1 MSHGMPL
8 QYHTWR
14 ELFQPQLKRNHD
26 HSLVSKAEIKRR
38 VALALRV
45 SPMQAQRPEA
55 RWGFRTHAWLAG
67 FPALAPPGSMC
78 NGQSTEA
85 LTSAQACT
93 LDWGC
98 QHPRSNGREPIENL
112 GLQRDIATAL
122 ALVEGQAAELTEL
135 QAGRQACMLQAAY
148 QNAEGSLIQAIDR
161 SNQDLQHTM
170 HCLDTIPQKDGWLS
184 TFNPAYLGTRLLAD
198 GRAAFVRHVD
208 RAAATVPFS
217 ESLSYLSR
225 RHYDELVHCPLSAFQ
240 NKMQLPLDNCRARS
254 KREVAAARRIQLW
267 WRRHV
272 PRLIACQVQRA
283 MHVVD
288 QAASRH
294 RAHAASQIQAGHK
307 QVYTLGSNKSNM

>member
-1 MSHGMPL
+1 MNHDMPL
-8 QYHTWR
+8 QYHKWR

-26 HSLVSKAEIKRR
+26 HSLVSKAEIQRR

-45 SPMQAQRPEA
+45 SPLQAQPPEA
-55 RWGFRTHAWLAG
+55 RWGFRTHAGLAG
-67 FPALAPPGSMC
+67 FPALAPLGFMC
-78 NGQSTEA
+78 NGQRTGA

-93 LDWGC
+93 LDWGW
-98 QHPRSNGREPIENL
+98 QHPRSTHREPLENL

-135 QAGRQACMLQAAY
+135 QADRQACVLQAAY
-148 QNAEGSLIQAIDR
+148 QNAEGSLIQAMDR
-161 SNQDLQHTM
+161 SNQDLQYTM
-170 HCLDTIPQKDGWLS
+170 HCLDSIPQNDGWS

-208 RAAATVPFS
+208 GAAATVPLS
-217 ESLSYLSR
+217 ESLSFLSR

-240 NKMQLPLDNCRARS
+240 NKLQLPLDNCRARS

-267 WRRHV
+267 WQRQV
-272 PRLIACQVQRA
+272 PRLIACQVQGA

-294 RAHAASQIQAGHK
+294 RAHAASQIQASDK
-307 QVYTLGSNKSNM
+307 QVYIFGSNGSNI